1 MMCRHGFFAIKIND
15 QGREFVNKVSDELHL
30 ITGVQ
35 QRVISAYHPQSNGLI
50 ERQNRTIKNSLMK
63 LLEEKSIEIG
73 IYN

>member
-1 MMCRHGFFAIKIND
+1 MCRHGFFAIETND

-35 QRVISAYHPQSNGLI
+35 QRVISAFHPQSNDLI
-50 ERQNRTIKNSLMK
+50 ERQNRTIKNSFMK
-63 LLEEKSIEIG
+63 FLGEKSIEMG

>member
-1 MMCRHGFFAIKIND
+1 MCRHGFFAIKIND
-15 QGREFVNKVSDELHL
+15 QGRKFVNKVSDELYL

-63 LLEEKSIEIG
+63 FLGEKSIEMG
-73 IYN
+73 FYN